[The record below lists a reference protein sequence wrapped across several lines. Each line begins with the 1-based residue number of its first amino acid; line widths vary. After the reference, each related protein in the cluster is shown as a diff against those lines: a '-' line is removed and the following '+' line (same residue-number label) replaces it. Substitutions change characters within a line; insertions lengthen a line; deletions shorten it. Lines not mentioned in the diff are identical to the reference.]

1 MQEDQEIE
9 NKEWLRTVPYV
20 STSEKVGLLTEIWQE
35 LLQVDSVD
43 PHDNFFDLGGDSA
56 LAIQLFTRIAE
67 AFDQQLPPVIIYHA
81 STIATQ
87 AELLEQRSNPELSPL
102 VLLKSGDEHPPVF
115 IAPGLGGGPA
125 EFFQL
130 VKYVDVPHSIY
141 GLQPKGIE
149 GFDDPCTTIQEM
161 ASFYLRGIM
170 RVQKHGPYILAGY
183 SLGGL
188 VALEM
193 ARMLMAGGEEIA
205 MLVMLDSYPDRRFWP
220 LPQRLRLAA
229 HRTKVRIANRGRIP
243 RSSVRLG
250 GLPDRDAITVFAP
263 AFDRVRDSAFQALR
277 EYEPTFYPGPVKFV
291 RATKVTDFPYSPTA
305 VWSHLV
311 SKLRVDTVPGDHL
324 GMLTREYETLA
335 SLLTRYIQEA
345 NLP

>member
-1 MQEDQEIE
+1 M
-9 NKEWLRTVPYV
+9 PYAT
-20 STSEKVGLLTEIWQE
+20 TSEKVELLTEIWQE
-35 LLQVDSVD
+35 LLQVDSVGL
-43 PHDNFFDLGGDSA
+43 HDNFFDLGGDSA

-67 AFDQQLPPVIIYHA
+67 TFDQQLPPVIIYHA
-81 STIATQ
+81 STIASQ

-102 VLLKSGDEHPPVF
+102 VLLKSGEKHPPLF

-130 VKYVDVPHSIY
+130 VKYMDVPHSIY

-149 GFDDPCTTIQEM
+149 GFDEPCTTIQEM

-170 RVQKHGPYILAGY
+170 RVQKRGPYILAGY

-205 MLVMLDSYPDRRFWP
+205 LLAMLDSYPDRRYWS
-220 LPQRLRLAA
+220 LLQRVRLLC
-229 HRTKVRIANRGRIP
+229 HRTRIRLANRGRIP

-263 AFDRVRDSAFQALR
+263 AFDRVRESAFQALT
-277 EYEPTFYPGPVKFV
+277 EYEPSFYRGAVKFI
-291 RATKVTDFPYSPTA
+291 RAATVTDFPHSPGA

-324 GMLTREYETLA
+324 GMLTREYEKLA
-335 SLLTRYIQEA
+335 SVLTRYVLEA
-345 NLP
+345 NPL